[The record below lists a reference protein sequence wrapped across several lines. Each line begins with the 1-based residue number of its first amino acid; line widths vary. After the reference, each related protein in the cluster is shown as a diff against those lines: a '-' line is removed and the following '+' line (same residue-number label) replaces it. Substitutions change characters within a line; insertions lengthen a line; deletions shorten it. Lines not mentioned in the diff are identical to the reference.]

1 MATYDPTPN
10 RFPSFDPNND
20 LAAIEPVAPGI
31 TDIVAAQNQP
41 GEPWY
46 TTLERALT
54 GLSAT
59 YYQTQI
65 LQTNIERAKRG
76 LPPLTGTDLPA
87 TTVAVGLSR
96 DTQNL
101 LLILGGGLL
110 LGLLLLGRRR

>member
-10 RFPSFDPNND
+10 RFPNLNVPPEVE
-20 LAAIEPVAPGI
+20 ATAPGI
-31 TDIVAAQNQP
+31 TKIIEDQNIP
-41 GEPWY
+41 GESWWQ
-46 TTLERALT
+46 TAERALT
-54 GLSAT
+54 GLAAT

-65 LQTNIERAKRG
+65 LQTNIERAKQG

-110 LGLLLLGRRR
+110 LGFLLLGRRR

>member
-1 MATYDPTPN
+1 MATFEDLSK

-20 LAAIEPVAPGI
+20 LPVVEQTLPGI
-31 TDIVAAQNQP
+31 TPILEAQNKP
-41 GEPWY
+41 GESWWQ
-46 TTLERALT
+46 TAERALT

-65 LQTNIERAKRG
+65 LQTNIERAKIG

-110 LGLLLLGRRR
+110 LTLFLMRRR

>member
-1 MATYDPTPN
+1 MTTYDPTPN

>member
-10 RFPSFDPNND
+10 RFPNFDPNND
-20 LAAIEPVAPGI
+20 LAVIEQELPGI
-31 TDIVAAQNQP
+31 SQIVADQNKP
-41 GEPWY
+41 GETWFQ
-46 TTLERALT
+46 TAERALT
-54 GLSAT
+54 GLAAT

-65 LQTNIERAKRG
+65 LQTNIERAKQG
-76 LPPLTGTDLPA
+76 LPPLSGTDLPA

-110 LGLLLLGRRR
+110 LGLLLLRRR